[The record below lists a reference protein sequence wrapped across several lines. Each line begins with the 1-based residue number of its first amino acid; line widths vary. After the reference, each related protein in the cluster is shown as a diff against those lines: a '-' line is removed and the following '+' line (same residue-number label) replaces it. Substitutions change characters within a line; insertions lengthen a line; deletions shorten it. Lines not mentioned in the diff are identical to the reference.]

1 MSVSAPVGRLTDA
14 PWPGLFL
21 LKESARLPSKTKI
34 IRESLDAKRP
44 FAPPYRNSVTSQP
57 ASINISKT
65 TSFRNVASNFW
76 NVAAAIVWTIA
87 LVVLAARPLLL
98 SQRGTSFDTYGLAG
112 SHWLHGEDLYT
123 HWMGFVYSPLVA
135 AFFAPF
141 AFFPS
146 AIANIVWRLI
156 STAAL
161 LGGLTALFRSNL
173 FPGIKS
179 QRIGIAYL
187 LLAPLA
193 LGNIDISQANP
204 LVAGLIMLAIAAV
217 YTERWNS
224 AALYIGIA
232 AFFKIYPL
240 AVGLLICVIA
250 PRRFTWRLLS
260 ALVLLTLAPFL
271 FQHWSYVSH
280 QYGTWIAT
288 RMAEDRRN
296 WPAEKLPLDLWFV
309 LHSVLHLPIPQWIFT
324 FIQLG
329 SAATVAVFCAF
340 GSIKNWGPQRVLT
353 GLFCL
358 SAVWMTLCGPATESY
373 TYMLLAA
380 PTLLALLQSM
390 HSRQV
395 FAIWVW
401 ASVALQLFA
410 VTRASF
416 MPHFKP
422 YWILSALPVSAL
434 LFLIYC
440 LIWLPDEGCWPVWSR
455 TTPNKFSS

>member
-1 MSVSAPVGRLTDA
+1 
-14 PWPGLFL
+14 
-21 LKESARLPSKTKI
+21 
-34 IRESLDAKRP
+34 
-44 FAPPYRNSVTSQP
+44 VTTQP
-57 ASINISKT
+57 ASIRVSKT
-65 TSFRNVASNFW
+65 TSSRNIPNSFW

-87 LVVLAARPLLL
+87 LIVLAARPLLV

-112 SHWLHGEDLYT
+112 SHWLHGEDLYA

-141 AFFPS
+141 AFFPP
-146 AIANIVWRLI
+146 AIANVLWRLI
-156 STAAL
+156 NTAVL

-187 LLAPLA
+187 LLVPLA

-217 YTERWNS
+217 YTERWNY
-224 AALYIGIA
+224 AALCIGIA
-232 AFFKIYPL
+232 TFFKIYPL

-250 PRRFTWRLLS
+250 PRRFTWRLFS
-260 ALVLLTLAPFL
+260 ALLLLALVPFL

-280 QYGTWIAT
+280 QYSTWFAT

-296 WPAEKLPLDLWFV
+296 WPAEKLPLDLWFIV
-309 LHSVLHLPIPQWIFT
+309 HSVLQLPISEKIFT
-324 FIQLG
+324 MIQLG
-329 SAATVAVFCAF
+329 SAAAIAFFCAF
-340 GSIKNWGPQRVLT
+340 GSLKNWGPQRVLT

-390 HSRQV
+390 HLRQS
-395 FAIWVW
+395 FAVRFWVW

-410 VTRASF
+410 VGRASF
-416 MPHFKP
+416 MPHLKP
-422 YWILSALPVSAL
+422 YWILAAWPISAL
-434 LFLIYC
+434 LFLVYC
-440 LIWLPDEGCWPVWSR
+440 LIWLPDHACWPAWSG
-455 TTPNKFSS
+455 TTQKRFSS